1 MSDGDHYDPIRKSHE
16 GANASVDGYAL
27 PISDTLQKKN
37 EKSSRWL
44 VDISIY
50 IHMYVYIY
58 IFYNV
63 CIFIYVYIYIISKRL
78 TNETIHPRLTHS
90 GTPPSHSPVRIENH
104 RENYPK
110 VGHGKRMFET
120 L

>member
-1 MSDGDHYDPIRKSHE
+1 
-16 GANASVDGYAL
+16 
-27 PISDTLQKKN
+27 
-37 EKSSRWL
+37 
-44 VDISIY
+44 
-50 IHMYVYIY
+50 MYVYILY
-58 IFYNV
+58 IYS
-63 CIFIYVYIYIISKRL
+63 YIYILCMYIHICIYLYSKRL

-110 VGHGKRMFET
+110 IGHGKRMFET

>member
-50 IHMYVYIY
+50 IYTCMCIYIYSIMYVYSYMY
-58 IFYNV
+58 IF
-63 CIFIYVYIYIISKRL
+63 ILIAKD
-78 TNETIHPRLTHS
+78 
-90 GTPPSHSPVRIENH
+90 
-104 RENYPK
+104 
-110 VGHGKRMFET
+110 
-120 L
+120 